1 MTALPSIPRLYT
13 ALAECL
19 AVGIYAL
26 PLGIRFGKTATIA
39 ASAAWALALSA
50 FLQATGSV
58 PLAWWIPCMAAAV
71 GIQYLYLW
79 VTRTI
84 SLLEAGYVC
93 ARAFVLAELAASAEW
108 QLHCFLWPQRSG
120 ADGLS
125 LALLAAAAMT
135 VPTLAASH
143 TVQRGD
149 TMWKLAVQYQVGT
162 SEIIDANPQVA
173 NPNLIY
179 PGDVLDIPETDASVR
194 ACEQEVVRLVNAE
207 RAKHGLAALTE
218 DWELSRVAR
227 YKSQD
232 MHDNRYFAHN
242 SPTYGTP
249 FRMLRAFGLSYRT
262 AGENIAMGY
271 AAPAAVVAG
280 WMNSEGHRANILS
293 SAYTKIGV
301 GYVADGHYWTQQF
314 IG

>member
-1 MTALPSIPRLYT
+1 MKKL
-13 ALAECL
+13 
-19 AVGIYAL
+19 
-26 PLGIRFGKTATIA
+26 
-39 ASAAWALALSA
+39 LS
-50 FLQATGSV
+50 
-58 PLAWWIPCMAAAV
+58 
-71 GIQYLYLW
+71 
-79 VTRTI
+79 
-84 SLLEAGYVC
+84 
-93 ARAFVLAELAASAEW
+93 
-108 QLHCFLWPQRSG
+108 
-120 ADGLS
+120 LS

-149 TMWKLAVQYQVGT
+149 TMWKLAVKYQVGT
-162 SEIIDANPQVA
+162 SEIIDANPQVK
-173 NPNLIY
+173 NPDLIY
-179 PGDVLDIPETDASVR
+179 PGDVLDIPETASSVR
-194 ACEQEVVRLVNAE
+194 AYEQEVVRLVNAE
-207 RAKHGLAALTE
+207 RAKYGLPALTE

-232 MHDNRYFAHN
+232 MHENRYFAHN

-249 FRMLRAFGLSYRT
+249 FQMIRAFGLSYRA

-271 AAPAAVVAG
+271 QTPAAVVAG

-293 SAYTKIGV
+293 SSYTKIGV

>member
-1 MTALPSIPRLYT
+1 MKKL
-13 ALAECL
+13 
-19 AVGIYAL
+19 
-26 PLGIRFGKTATIA
+26 
-39 ASAAWALALSA
+39 LS
-50 FLQATGSV
+50 
-58 PLAWWIPCMAAAV
+58 
-71 GIQYLYLW
+71 
-79 VTRTI
+79 
-84 SLLEAGYVC
+84 
-93 ARAFVLAELAASAEW
+93 
-108 QLHCFLWPQRSG
+108 
-120 ADGLS
+120 LS

-162 SEIIDANPQVA
+162 
-173 NPNLIY
+173 NLIY
-179 PGDVLDIPETDASVR
+179 PGDVLTIPETDASVR

-271 AAPAAVVAG
+271 TAPAAVVAG
-280 WMNSEGHRANILS
+280 WMNSEGHRANILN

>member
-1 MTALPSIPRLYT
+1 MKKL
-13 ALAECL
+13 
-19 AVGIYAL
+19 
-26 PLGIRFGKTATIA
+26 
-39 ASAAWALALSA
+39 LS
-50 FLQATGSV
+50 
-58 PLAWWIPCMAAAV
+58 
-71 GIQYLYLW
+71 
-79 VTRTI
+79 
-84 SLLEAGYVC
+84 
-93 ARAFVLAELAASAEW
+93 
-108 QLHCFLWPQRSG
+108 
-120 ADGLS
+120 LS

-173 NPNLIY
+173 DPNLIY
-179 PGDVLDIPETDASVR
+179 PGDVLTIPETDPSVR
-194 ACEQEVVRLVNAE
+194 AYEREVIRLVNAE
-207 RAKHGLAALTE
+207 RARYGLAALTE

-232 MHDNRYFAHN
+232 MHDNRYFAHS

-249 FRMLRAFGLSYRT
+249 FQMIRAFGLSYRT

-271 AAPAAVVAG
+271 ATPAAVVAG
-280 WMNSEGHRANILS
+280 WMNSEGHRANILN

>member
-1 MTALPSIPRLYT
+1 MKKL
-13 ALAECL
+13 
-19 AVGIYAL
+19 
-26 PLGIRFGKTATIA
+26 
-39 ASAAWALALSA
+39 LS
-50 FLQATGSV
+50 
-58 PLAWWIPCMAAAV
+58 
-71 GIQYLYLW
+71 
-79 VTRTI
+79 
-84 SLLEAGYVC
+84 
-93 ARAFVLAELAASAEW
+93 
-108 QLHCFLWPQRSG
+108 
-120 ADGLS
+120 LS

-314 IG
+314 IGLDDEFHRIKR

>member
-1 MTALPSIPRLYT
+1 MKKL
-13 ALAECL
+13 
-19 AVGIYAL
+19 
-26 PLGIRFGKTATIA
+26 
-39 ASAAWALALSA
+39 LS
-50 FLQATGSV
+50 
-58 PLAWWIPCMAAAV
+58 
-71 GIQYLYLW
+71 
-79 VTRTI
+79 
-84 SLLEAGYVC
+84 
-93 ARAFVLAELAASAEW
+93 
-108 QLHCFLWPQRSG
+108 
-120 ADGLS
+120 LS

-249 FRMLRAFGLSYRT
+249 FRMIRAFGLSYRT

-271 AAPAAVVAG
+271 AARLRAPSRPRPVHGLRRARRGRRGLDEQRGPPRQHPQQRLHEDRRRLRRRRTLLDAAV
-280 WMNSEGHRANILS
+280 HRLRR
-293 SAYTKIGV
+293 
-301 GYVADGHYWTQQF
+301 
-314 IG
+314 

>member
-1 MTALPSIPRLYT
+1 MKIFHESLKKL
-13 ALAECL
+13 
-19 AVGIYAL
+19 
-26 PLGIRFGKTATIA
+26 
-39 ASAAWALALSA
+39 LS
-50 FLQATGSV
+50 
-58 PLAWWIPCMAAAV
+58 
-71 GIQYLYLW
+71 
-79 VTRTI
+79 
-84 SLLEAGYVC
+84 
-93 ARAFVLAELAASAEW
+93 
-108 QLHCFLWPQRSG
+108 
-120 ADGLS
+120 LS

-179 PGDVLDIPETDASVR
+179 PGDVLTIPETDASVR
-194 ACEQEVVRLVNAE
+194 AYEQEVVRLVNAE

-293 SAYTKIGV
+293 SSYTKIGV

>member
-1 MTALPSIPRLYT
+1 MKKL
-13 ALAECL
+13 
-19 AVGIYAL
+19 
-26 PLGIRFGKTATIA
+26 
-39 ASAAWALALSA
+39 LS
-50 FLQATGSV
+50 
-58 PLAWWIPCMAAAV
+58 
-71 GIQYLYLW
+71 
-79 VTRTI
+79 
-84 SLLEAGYVC
+84 
-93 ARAFVLAELAASAEW
+93 
-108 QLHCFLWPQRSG
+108 
-120 ADGLS
+120 LS

-143 TVQRGD
+143 TVQRG
-149 TMWKLAVQYQVGT
+149 
-162 SEIIDANPQVA
+162 
-173 NPNLIY
+173 
-179 PGDVLDIPETDASVR
+179 
-194 ACEQEVVRLVNAE
+194 AE

-249 FRMLRAFGLSYRT
+249 FRMIRAFGLSYRT

-293 SAYTKIGV
+293 SSYTKIGV